1 MKHTAIK
8 LACTA
13 TLAAAL
19 QALSVGATAAEPS
32 ATSDKVL
39 VTDFSGRPPF
49 KRTLV
54 SQDTVADLA
63 RFEESSV
70 AESGQVWVVDTRGA
84 PPFKRRLVSAS
95 ELADVARFEETSD
108 DAKDSRRTRRGPPG
122 KTQWRR

>member
-8 LACTA
+8 LACAA
-13 TLAAAL
+13 TFAAAL

-49 KRTLV
+49 KRTMV
-54 SQDTVADLA
+54 SQDSIADMA
-63 RFEESSV
+63 RFEEASV
-70 AESGQVWVVDTRGA
+70 TESGKVWVVDTRGA

-95 ELADVARFEETSD
+95 DVADIARFEETSD
-108 DAKDSRRTRRGPPG
+108 DARRTRRGPPG
-122 KTQWRR
+122 KTQWRRK

>member
-1 MKHTAIK
+1 MKNTAIK

-32 ATSDKVL
+32 ATADQVL

-49 KRTLV
+49 KRKMV
-54 SQDTVADLA
+54 NQDSVADMA
-63 RFEESSV
+63 RFEETSV
-70 AESGQVWVVDTRGA
+70 GESGKVWVVDTRGA

-108 DAKDSRRTRRGPPG
+108 DARRTRRGPPG